1 MNKIYNPYKYIDINN
16 ILCNILYIL
25 FIIIIIII
33 KKNVFYVKKFMHIFN
48 ILNNI
53 FINIKKNW
61 YYIYKSL
68 MIMLKF
74 YISFTHT

>member
-53 FINIKKNW
+53 FINIKKN
-61 YYIYKSL
+61 
-68 MIMLKF
+68 
-74 YISFTHT
+74 